1 MRESRCIRQENTG
14 NRWNMDAVF
23 RPEIFGF
30 FPVDSC
36 QFPVLS
42 GRSRPEIIGKIQKIS
57 GRNTAS
63 TKSPE
68 FHGTGRFRAVWFD
81 LGVIIL

>member
-1 MRESRCIRQENTG
+1 MQYFDRKLS
-14 NRWNMDAVF
+14 
-23 RPEIFGF
+23 GF

-36 QFPVLS
+36 QLPVL
-42 GRSRPEIIGKIQKIS
+42 S

-68 FHGTGRFRAVWFD
+68 LPGTGSFRTGLFD
-81 LGVIIL
+81 LGKQTSKEKN